1 MHWHWLDARGK
12 YLSARPLLLLSML
25 LLLSACAALP
35 TQTATA
41 PTGDAVRIENPSA
54 RPATAGQNSAA
65 YFLIVNPT
73 GQDDR
78 LLTAASSVAMA
89 TEVHETQNDN
99 GVMRMIHQV
108 DGVAVPA
115 QSTVDFVPGG
125 KHVMLMNLRQD
136 LAAGQNFTVTLSF
149 EKAGEIEITV
159 PVPSTQ

>member
-1 MHWHWLDARGK
+1 MHWYWLNVRGK
-12 YLSARPLLLLSML
+12 SLPARLLLLLSML
-25 LLLSACAALP
+25 LLISACAALP

-54 RPATAGQNSAA
+54 RPASAGQNSAA
-65 YFLIVNPT
+65 YFSIVNPT
-73 GQDDR
+73 GEDDL